1 MLTNRYLNSVKNIA
15 AIFQKIVTG
24 TAPERFTQEHL
35 RGIGFGASNDRGI
48 IPLLKDLKFLTADG
62 APTQR
67 YHNYR
72 NTSISKKVLGEGV
85 REIYGDLF
93 HINANPTA
101 ADKEAITGKFK
112 STHNVSDQ
120 VAGFMSNTFFSLL
133 SLSDIKDTSPIS
145 PVQKHEDNTSQEKK
159 LNEANFSQKPIIN
172 ESGLSLRYN
181 IEIHLPATKDIEV
194 YNAIFKALKQHLI
207 E

>member
-1 MLTNRYLNSVKNIA
+1 MLTNRYLNSSKNIP
-15 AIFQKIVTG
+15 AIFQKIIAG

-35 RGIGFGASNDRGI
+35 KGIGFGASNDRAI

-72 NTSISKKVLGEGV
+72 NSSISKKVLGEAI
-85 REIYGDLF
+85 REIYNDLF
-93 HINANPTA
+93 HINAQPSAN
-101 ADKEAITGKFK
+101 DKEAFVGKFK
-112 STHNVSDQ
+112 SVHNVSDQ
-120 VAGFMSNTFFSLL
+120 VAGFMANTFLALL
-133 SLSDIKDTSPIS
+133 SIADIKDTSAIVTTKSTEVRPHENIPI
-145 PVQKHEDNTSQEKK
+145 E
-159 LNEANFSQKPIIN
+159 PIKDKIPQN
-172 ESGLSLRYN
+172 AEGILSLRYN

-194 YNAIFKALKQHLI
+194 YNAIFKSLKQHLI

>member
-1 MLTNRYLNSVKNIA
+1 MLTNRYLNSVKNVP
-15 AIFQKIVTG
+15 AIFHKIITG

-35 RGIGFGASNDRGI
+35 KGIGFGASNDRAI

-93 HINANPTA
+93 HINANPTT
-101 ADKEAITGKFK
+101 ADKEAIVGKFK

-120 VAGFMSNTFFSLL
+120 VAGFMANTFFSLL
-133 SLSDIKDTSPIS
+133 GLSDIKDTSPIT
-145 PVQKHEDNTSQEKK
+145 PTPKVEEKNTEENS
-159 LNEANFSQKPIIN
+159 NGFSQKPPAVD
-172 ESGLSLRYN
+172 GVLSLRYN

-194 YNAIFKALKQHLI
+194 YNAIFKSLKQHLI
-207 E
+207 D